1 MANYIPENERSGRLL
16 ARLGFTREGLAKDY
30 LFIDGAW
37 RDHVLTA
44 LANPDFDPAWF
55 APS

>member
-1 MANYIPENERSGRLL
+1 VRSARHLD
-16 ARLGFTREGLAKDY
+16 RLGFVREGLAKDY

-44 LANPDFDPAWF
+44 LVNPQFNPAWIEP
-55 APS
+55 AG